1 MIKLDN
7 EIRFFFLRI
16 LISNEL
22 SDKNEYEI
30 ISIWLETSVDIF
42 CL

>member
-1 MIKLDN
+1 M
-7 EIRFFFLRI
+7 RFVFFLRI

-30 ISIWLETSVDIF
+30 ISMWLETSVDIF